1 MEVHELLGLP
11 KRVEDLTEAELSS
24 HLAKFFPATRPR
36 TPISALITRAE
47 TTMKS
52 VASAASANPPAN
64 VNPTAAA
71 EAAKM
76 AAAMAKLGLDPQGK
90 PLPKKSSGKGSLL

>member
-11 KRVEDLTEAELSS
+11 KRVEDLTDAELSA
-24 HLAKFFPATRPR
+24 HLAHFFPATRPR

-47 TTMKS
+47 TTLKG
-52 VASAASANPPAN
+52 VTAPATAPAN
-64 VNPTAAA
+64 ANPTALA

>member
-11 KRVEDLTEAELSS
+11 KPVAELTDAELTA
-24 HLAKFFPATRPR
+24 HLARFFPATRPR
-36 TPISALITRAE
+36 TPISALITRAD
-47 TTMKS
+47 TVLKS
-52 VASAASANPPAN
+52 VAAANTATNTNA
-64 VNPTAAA
+64 NPTALA

-90 PLPKKSSGKGSLL
+90 PLPKKSSGKGSLI